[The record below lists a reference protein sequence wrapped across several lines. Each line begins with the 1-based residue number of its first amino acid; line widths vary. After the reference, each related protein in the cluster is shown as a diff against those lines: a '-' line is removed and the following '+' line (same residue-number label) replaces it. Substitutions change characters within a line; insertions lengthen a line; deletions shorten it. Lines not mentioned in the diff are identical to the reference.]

1 MESNKY
7 AKISPAVTGKKRWV
21 LAICLVLMLT
31 IGVGATLAY
40 FHLAS
45 GPVINTFQAGSV
57 GADIYEEVADNQK
70 KIIQVTNTGKSPV
83 YVRVR
88 LVSYY
93 ESEGAVDVTK
103 ASPKV
108 TFECGDK
115 WVFRDP
121 YYYYNTPLAAGTS
134 TYNLLGEDG
143 ITMEP
148 GQVIEV
154 LADTV
159 QATPAQA
166 VVEAWGVQASDFIGQ
181 QGGAQ

>member
-7 AKISPAVTGKKRWV
+7 GKLSSVAPEKKNWV
-21 LAICLVLMLT
+21 LAICLVLLMT

-57 GADIYEEVADNQK
+57 GADIYEEVAGNQK

-93 ESEGAVDVTK
+93 EVSEGVVD
-103 ASPKV
+103 ASKESPV
-108 TFECGDK
+108 VSFDLGEK
-115 WVFRDP
+115 WFP
-121 YYYYNTPLAAGTS
+121 IGQYYYFNEPLAAGAKTE
-134 TYNLLGEDG
+134 NLLDSTV

-166 VVEAWGVQASDFIGQ
+166 VVEAWGVEASDFIGK
-181 QGGAQ
+181 